1 LIFKQFYIKELVL
14 IASSDADAS
23 EKAMAKLVEIVGLVN
38 ESDLNFSTI
47 TALTVIASHGNEAV
61 RAQALIN
68 LETLIGTFES
78 IVCNSDFPDD
88 FRGSAIDALTVI
100 ASHGNE
106 ADRAQALT
114 IFEANGF
121 VHEIFRPR
129 SRITNIQ
136 AFLKR
141 VSSSTIGA
149 A

>member
-1 LIFKQFYIKELVL
+1 MIFKQFYIKELVL

-47 TALTVIASHGNEAV
+47 TALTVIASHGNEA
-61 RAQALIN
+61 
-68 LETLIGTFES
+68 
-78 IVCNSDFPDD
+78 
-88 FRGSAIDALTVI
+88 
-100 ASHGNE
+100 
-106 ADRAQALT
+106 DRAQALT